1 MLHKGGGGLLHVR
14 VLAVDDHLVGSK
26 QISRSQGY
34 ARAARLA
41 PGQFRYFPTYLL
53 AYRVDLLLELLEEG
67 VDERLVQRLLE
78 HLL

>member
-53 AYRVDLLLELLEEG
+53 AYRVDLLLELLEER
-67 VDERLVQRLLE
+67 VDERLK
-78 HLL
+78 